1 MAYFILYTVGMI
13 LFGFVFGFTLKS
25 LQDRDI
31 IHSLER
37 QKASLHRQL
46 TNRQKESLIRPNT
59 DSQTVERIEIIDN
72 RSEMAKLYD
81 PF

>member
-1 MAYFILYTVGMI
+1 MVYFILYTVGMI
-13 LFGFVFGFTLKS
+13 LFGFVFGFTLKA

-37 QKASLHRQL
+37 QKANLHRRL
-46 TNRQKESLIRPNT
+46 TNSQK
-59 DSQTVERIEIIDN
+59 VERIEIIDN
-72 RSEMAKLYD
+72 RAEPESYFA

>member
-1 MAYFILYTVGMI
+1 MVYFILYTVGMI
-13 LFGFVFGFTLKS
+13 LFGFVFGFTVKALR
-25 LQDRDI
+25 DRDI

-46 TNRQKESLIRPNT
+46 ANKQK
-59 DSQTVERIEIIDN
+59 VERIEIIDN
-72 RSEMAKLYD
+72 RAEPESYFA